1 MGREIRRVPPN
12 WEHPRDKDGNYIPM
26 LDQTYEDAGKE
37 WIASCIEWAMGQ
49 NKYQKIG
56 KGRPA
61 SDRRSLLLL
70 GMPPN
75 EEYYRPAFDA
85 EPTHYQYYENTSEG
99 TPLSPVF
106 ATEAELEIWIRKEG
120 K

>member
-1 MGREIRRVPPN
+1 
-12 WEHPRDKDGNYIPM
+12 M
-26 LDQTYEDAGKE
+26 LDQTYEDAGKH

-49 NKYQKIG
+49 NKYQKEDPLLIG
-56 KGRPA
+56 AHFSVHR
-61 SDRRSLLLL
+61 DWD